1 MTAIAG
7 TYADLKFIKTRS
19 VAQVVVEVP
28 IEHAGRVVDLFGTP
42 RPNAE
47 VWVALARL
55 DPKKMQPTVE
65 AESPP
70 PAAKKSRAQMA
81 GILCNDPAF
90 HAFLA
95 AGRCPPRL
103 LGVTM
108 NADTAAMAVREMC
121 EVETRADLD
130 RDEFAASQ
138 WDALYADFRRS
149 RPVPDEHLPARIG

>member
-28 IEHAGRVVDLFGTP
+28 IERAGQVVDLFGTP
-42 RPNAE
+42 RPKAE

-55 DPKKMQPTVE
+55 DPEKMQPTVE

-95 AGRCPPRL
+95 DGRCPPRL

-138 WDALYADFRRS
+138 WDALYTEFRRS
-149 RPVPDEHLPARIG
+149 QPVPDEHLPARMG